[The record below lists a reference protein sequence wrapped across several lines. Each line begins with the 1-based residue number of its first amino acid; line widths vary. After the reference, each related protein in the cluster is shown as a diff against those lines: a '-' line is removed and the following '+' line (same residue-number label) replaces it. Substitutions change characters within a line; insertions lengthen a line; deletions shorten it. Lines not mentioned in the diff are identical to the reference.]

1 MKIRHFKDLIV
12 WQLSSQLS
20 KEIFQLTKT
29 FPKSEKYALTSD
41 IIRAARSI
49 PSNIAEG
56 FGRYHFSEQIQ
67 FYNISK
73 GSLLEVQNHLEEAKN
88 IDYISEDVKLNYYK
102 RYHVVEVKLNKL
114 IASTARARKQYKNE
128 TKKKKSDK

>member
-1 MKIRHFKDLIV
+1 MRINHFKDLIV

-20 KEIFQLTKT
+20 KDIFQLTKT

-41 IIRAARSI
+41 IIRAARSV

-56 FGRYHFSEQIQ
+56 FGRYHFSEKIQ

-73 GSLLEVQNHLEEAKN
+73 GSALEVQNHLEEAQNSNYITKELKK
-88 IDYISEDVKLNYYK
+88 DYLK
-102 RYHVVEVKLNKL
+102 RCHVVEVKLNKL
-114 IASTARARKQYKNE
+114 VASTAKARREYREKVR
-128 TKKKKSDK
+128 KKKNV